1 MKIKVCG
8 MRDSENI
15 IRLAELKPDYIG
27 LIFYPLSSRC
37 AENPDVQI
45 LENLSHSIKLVGV
58 FVDAAIQEIV
68 KKVMEFGLDAVQLHG
83 SESVAY
89 CDELR
94 KSLTE
99 TLNGRQVEIF
109 KAFGLSAEFSFEIL
123 DDYMP
128 VCDFF
133 LFDTKSPSH
142 GGSGM
147 AFDWDLLAKY
157 SGPKPYFLSG
167 GLSPENI
174 SGISKFADKYLY
186 GVDLNSKFEIKPG
199 LKNIDSLK
207 QAFTLLRN

>member
-27 LIFYPLSSRC
+27 LIFYPLSSRY

-68 KKVMEFGLDAVQLHG
+68 KKVMEFGLEAVQLHG

>member
-27 LIFYPLSSRC
+27 LIFYPLSSRY

>member
-1 MKIKVCG
+1 MRIKVCG